1 MAWQVRGAAHR
12 TKEAVMSTITAPR
25 GLAGVVVT
33 DTELGDVR
41 GREGFYHYRQYSAV
55 ELAHLRTFED
65 VWYLMVHGELP
76 DAGCPTPSTRCCPP
90 SPGPGPDRSPD

>member
-1 MAWQVRGAAHR
+1 MDSQIKMRDGNMRSRKRGSR
-12 TKEAVMSTITAPR
+12 TWPAPTDRPPPSAPR

-55 ELAHLRTFED
+55 ELA
-65 VWYLMVHGELP
+65 
-76 DAGCPTPSTRCCPP
+76 
-90 SPGPGPDRSPD
+90 RSPHASRTSGT

>member
-1 MAWQVRGAAHR
+1 MAGTVTAPAA
-12 TKEAVMSTITAPR
+12 APR

-55 ELAHLRTFED
+55 ELAQSPHASRTS
-65 VWYLMVHGELP
+65 G
-76 DAGCPTPSTRCCPP
+76 T
-90 SPGPGPDRSPD
+90 